1 MSSES
6 HGRKRKLPLVKLA
19 LAAIAGLA
27 AAAFVL
33 RGLDVPAA
41 ADAGMASIRAAGP
54 WVFFSAMAILPAVGM
69 PLLVFTVTAG
79 EAFGPQLGV
88 GGVIA
93 IALGVVA
100 VNLVL
105 GYTVARH
112 VLRPVLKRLLA
123 YYGYTVP
130 RVTPENALQ
139 VALLV
144 RLTPGPP
151 YALQTAIL
159 GVAEMPFRLYMIVSW
174 IALLPWVIGAIIL
187 GQGLFKGNFGAVL
200 IGLGVLVAATVAV
213 QWIRRKYASRG
224 R

>member
-1 MSSES
+1 MSSELQ
-6 HGRKRKLPLVKLA
+6 GGKRKLPVFKLA
-19 LAAIAGLA
+19 LAAVLGLA

-33 RGLDVPAA
+33 RGLDVRAA
-41 ADAGMASIRAAGP
+41 ADAGMASIRGAGP
-54 WVFFSAMAILPAVGM
+54 WVFFSAMAILPALGM
-69 PLLVFTVTAG
+69 PLLLFTVTAG
-79 EAFGPQLGV
+79 EAFGPQLSV

-93 IALGVVA
+93 ITLA
-100 VNLVL
+100 VLAFNLVL
-105 GYTVARH
+105 GYTIARH
-112 VLRPVLKRLLA
+112 ALRPVLRKLLA
-123 YYGYTVP
+123 HYGYTVP

-174 IALLPWVIGAIIL
+174 LAQVPWVIGAIIL
-187 GQGLFKGNFGAVL
+187 GQGLFKGNFRAVL
-200 IGLGVLVAATVAV
+200 IGIGVLVVAAVLV
-213 QWIRRKYASRG
+213 QWVRRKFMRHG